1 MLPGTFLKGKELWG
15 HTDGSTKEGAIVAD
29 RAAWAAKNNQIMTWI
44 LVSMEP
50 HLILS
55 LHPHKSAKAMWDYLK
70 QFYNQNNNA
79 RRFQLELAIANYTQ
93 GDLSVQEYY
102 SDFLT
107 LWNDYSKFVIAKV
120 SAEDPVPTLDI
131 CFGELLCEELINT
144 QNIMEHTRVTSNNV
158 SIANAAYSKG
168 KGKGRDMSTTQYY
181 TSAATTTPA
190 AALQPTAPPLT
201 RESVREMIV
210 QAFSALGLQ
219 ADYVS
224 TSWIVDFGA
233 SNHMTNSSHGLSNN
247 REYCSSS
254 SIQIANGSDLP
265 IAAVGDVSSSFK
277 DVFVSPNLS

>member
-15 HTDGSTKEGAIVAD
+15 HIDGSTKEAIVAD
-29 RAAWAAKNNQIMTWI
+29 RAAWAAKDNQIMTWI

-55 LHPHKSAKAMWDYLK
+55 LHPHKSANAMWDYLT

-79 RRFQLELAIANYTQ
+79 RT
-93 GDLSVQEYY
+93 
-102 SDFLT
+102 
-107 LWNDYSKFVIAKV
+107 KV
-120 SAEDPVPTLDI
+120 SA
-131 CFGELLCEELINT
+131 EELINT

-158 SIANAAYSKG
+158 SIAYAAYSKG
-168 KGKGRDMSTTQYY
+168 KGKGRDLSTTQCY

-210 QAFSALGLQ
+210 QEFFSTW
-219 ADYVS
+219 
-224 TSWIVDFGA
+224 TSSF
-233 SNHMTNSSHGLSNN
+233 
-247 REYCSSS
+247 S

-277 DVFVSPNLS
+277 DVLVSPNLS